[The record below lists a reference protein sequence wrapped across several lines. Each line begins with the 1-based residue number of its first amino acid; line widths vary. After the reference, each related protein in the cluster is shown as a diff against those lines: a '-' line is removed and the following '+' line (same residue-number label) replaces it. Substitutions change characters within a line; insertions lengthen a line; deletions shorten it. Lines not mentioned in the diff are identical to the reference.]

1 MFNQNTASVTA
12 VFFSC
17 LRKVMAKVYENDMLC
32 SLNNKSTNSNKL
44 TQTLHFDSF
53 LLHNSVIQSLSWAEV
68 LLYYALRQNQ
78 LRI

>member
-1 MFNQNTASVTA
+1 MG
-12 VFFSC
+12 
-17 LRKVMAKVYENDMLC
+17 KVYENDMLC
-32 SLNNKSTNSNKL
+32 SLNNKSKNSNKL

-53 LLHNSVIQSLSWAEV
+53 LLPNSVIQSLSWAEV